1 VSEIPTREDF
11 IYAAGIVDGEGNIC
25 ISKCTR
31 PRMKS
36 PSYSTHTH
44 VYNTNPTLI
53 RYLKSTFGGAD
64 SFYDS
69 GNPKHKPEVGWHLY
83 GEESRKFLLNI
94 LPFLKLKNE
103 QAKLAI
109 AFQEEMNKNGT
120 RGRVTPDSATVRE
133 ELYQKCALL
142 NKRGRKKL

>member
-1 VSEIPTREDF
+1 MPSRDDLV
-11 IYAAGIVDGEGNIC
+11 YAAGIVDGEGNIC
-25 ISKCTR
+25 ISRCNR
-31 PRMKS
+31 PKMNS
-36 PSYSTHTH
+36 FSYSTHTH
-44 VYNTNPTLI
+44 VYNTNSILI
-53 RYLKSTFGGAD
+53 DYFKSTFGGAD

-109 AFQEEMNKNGT
+109 TFQEEMNKNGT
-120 RGRVTPDSATVRE
+120 HGRVTPNSATVRE
-133 ELYQKCALL
+133 ELYQKCASL
-142 NKRGRKKL
+142 NKRGRKL